1 MNKKS
6 IQEIKNKIPELP
18 NSYFNPFPFSFIVNM
33 KHTQSENINK
43 IKRAY
48 FPIILYIKKF
58 TYHIPFEQDKKGVNL
73 LLYKI

>member
-33 KHTQSENINK
+33 KHTQSVYNHIDKHDNK
-43 IKRAY
+43 N
-48 FPIILYIKKF
+48 
-58 TYHIPFEQDKKGVNL
+58 E
-73 LLYKI
+73 